1 MIQTD
6 ADDAR
11 KHLPD
16 LIDAAVRGEE
26 VFIAAEGMHG
36 KQMVQLVAV
45 TPPRRTPQFGSAQGM
60 VSMSE
65 DFDALLPDFAE
76 YQ

>member
-1 MIQTD
+1 MIQTS

-11 KHLPD
+11 MHLVD
-16 LIDAAVRGEE
+16 LIDAAVRGED
-26 VFIAAEGMHG
+26 VYIAAEGEHG
-36 KQMVQLVAV
+36 KKVVRLVAV
-45 TPPRRTPQFGSAQGM
+45 APHTSAPQFGSAQGKIT
-60 VSMSE
+60 VRE